1 METLTHLVR
10 GLAGQVT
17 VTPRFVVVN
26 CLDMDISLRQCGEW
40 GLTRFYR
47 LKCPPDR
54 VTMTSFQG

>member
-10 GLAGQVT
+10 DLAGQVT

-40 GLTRFYR
+40 GLT
-47 LKCPPDR
+47 
-54 VTMTSFQG
+54 